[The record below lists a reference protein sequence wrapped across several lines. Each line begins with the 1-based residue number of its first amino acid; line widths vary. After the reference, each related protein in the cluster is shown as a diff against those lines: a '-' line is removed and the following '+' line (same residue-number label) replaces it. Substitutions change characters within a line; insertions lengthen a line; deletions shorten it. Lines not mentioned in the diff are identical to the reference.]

1 VTKSE
6 QREVRKAVN
15 FARTNPSYAAA
26 VLAPLMRS
34 CSKRSLPELVEV
46 MNASGLRDHME
57 VVNGCFVA
65 RQPVEA

>member
-65 RQPVEA
+65 RQPVGA